1 MTEDAPMRKGTV
13 VLQTSQMSPGSHS
26 DTSITSTN
34 DAHEVISRTVEEDTD
49 IDIKEEEF
57 PVPVSFP
64 AIKAEAE

>member
-1 MTEDAPMRKGTV
+1 MSLGV
-13 VLQTSQMSPGSHS
+13 VPGSCS

-34 DAHEVISRTVEEDTD
+34 DAHEVISRTAEEDTD

-64 AIKAEAE
+64 AIKAEPE